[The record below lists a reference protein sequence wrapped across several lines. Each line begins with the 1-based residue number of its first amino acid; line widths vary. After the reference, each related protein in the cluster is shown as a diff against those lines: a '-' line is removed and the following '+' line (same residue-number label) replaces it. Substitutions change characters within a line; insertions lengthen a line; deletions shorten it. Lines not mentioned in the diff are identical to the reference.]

1 MNKKIIVWFNPRTK
15 RYFYKQ
21 IHDIFERYYVGYVN
35 QYNHEVILVIDIY
48 KDLIK
53 KTPLKT
59 KVIRRIIR
67 FLQKFDNERR

>member
-1 MNKKIIVWFNPRTK
+1 MNKKIIVWFNPS
-15 RYFYKQ
+15 KQ
-21 IHDIFERYYVGYVN
+21 QYYYRHIHDIFERYYVGYIN

-59 KVIRRIIR
+59 KVINWLIR
-67 FLQKFDNERR
+67 FLQKMK